1 MTISVEEQHL
11 SQGIEREGG
20 PGDDTPVRARWLLEI
35 LATKW
40 TPLVLYLLNEQSPMR
55 SGELRRSV
63 PGVSQKVLTTTLRNL
78 ERDGLVTRENYLETP
93 LRVEYRITELGASLI
108 PIILSLKAWVEE
120 NIAEVLA
127 RRTLAHRRRT
137 GSPAG
142 PDSGFHD
149 GLDRLNRSAFPR
161 SSRPKTRSPL
171 PEKRRSKSD
180 E

>member
-1 MTISVEEQHL
+1 MTISMGEQDL
-11 SQGIEREGG
+11 SQETEREGE
-20 PGDDTPVRARWLLEI
+20 PGDDDAPLRARWLLEI

-40 TPLVLYLLNEQSPMR
+40 TPLVLYLLNKRSPMR

-78 ERDGLVTRENYLETP
+78 ERDGLVTRENYVETP

-127 RRTLAHRRRT
+127 RRTLHTGVGQVHLPGRT
-137 GSPAG
+137 PA
-142 PDSGFHD
+142 STT
-149 GLDRLNRSAFPR
+149 AC
-161 SSRPKTRSPL
+161 TA
-171 PEKRRSKSD
+171 
-180 E
+180 